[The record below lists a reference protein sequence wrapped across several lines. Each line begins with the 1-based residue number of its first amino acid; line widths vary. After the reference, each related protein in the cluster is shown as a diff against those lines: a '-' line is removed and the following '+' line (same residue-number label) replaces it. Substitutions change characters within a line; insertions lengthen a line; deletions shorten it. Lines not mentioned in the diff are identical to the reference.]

1 MKKII
6 LLISL
11 VVSIALSTTY
21 GQETEKQVY
30 EKIYKHSIGVGAGFT
45 TACGISYR
53 YFPKKYGFQLNVA
66 PYYQDYGKDAFVSAG
81 LTLLCNLSE
90 NRNNCIYA
98 YLGNHYLYYSLK
110 RDVSEYVYDPILQ
123 TYNYQYRDTV
133 NKHTELN
140 TGIGFGFEFNTKK
153 RVTLN
158 IMAGYAQYNS
168 FEKLFFTG
176 EIALY
181 YRFNKK

>member
-1 MKKII
+1 MKTTIFSFI
-6 LLISL
+6 L
-11 VVSIALSTTY
+11 IALFFIPSVY
-21 GQETEKQVY
+21 GQKNETQTY
-30 EKIYKHSIGVGAGFT
+30 EKLYKNSFGIGAGFT
-45 TACGISYR
+45 TGLGLSYR
-53 YFPKKYGFQLNVA
+53 YFPKKFGFQLNVA

-81 LTLLCNLSE
+81 LTLLCNLAE
-90 NRNNCIYA
+90 NRNNCVYA

-110 RDVSEYVYDPILQ
+110 KSNTNYVWDPI
-123 TYNYQYRDTV
+123 TSQYIYKTTENVDKR
-133 NKHTELN
+133 TELN

-176 EIALY
+176 ELALY
-181 YRFNKK
+181 YRFNMK